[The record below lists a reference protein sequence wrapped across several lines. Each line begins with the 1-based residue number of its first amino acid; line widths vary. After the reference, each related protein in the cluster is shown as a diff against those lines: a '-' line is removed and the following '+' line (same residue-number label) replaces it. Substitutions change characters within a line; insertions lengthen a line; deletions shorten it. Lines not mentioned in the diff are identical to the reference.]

1 MTVGDYVLPKPL
13 GPGMFKTAWEQ
24 LPNEYGSR
32 YALPFKSL
40 ELAVPG
46 LSNLFHMAPCEKSEA
61 VEAGAKGANLLL
73 SGTFVG
79 GNAVLAKCVVAFHP
93 SRGCVMQI
101 VVRSKS
107 DEVSQCLCRALE

>member
-1 MTVGDYVLPKPL
+1 MG
-13 GPGMFKTAWEQ
+13 EQ

-107 DEVSQCLCRALE
+107 ARCRSACAELSSSRAKPKLFRPA